1 MFCQPH
7 KPEMP
12 LGDLRSL
19 SVDVV
24 RLTSFRSESR
34 GITLQIAVMRRDP
47 GEHMSAREATSL
59 IKLRSRSQNA
69 LMAT

>member
-7 KPEMP
+7 RPEMP

-19 SVDVV
+19 SVDFV
-24 RLTSFRSESR
+24 RLTSFGSESQD
-34 GITLQIAVMRRDP
+34 ITLQIAVTRRDP
-47 GEHMSAREATSL
+47 DKHMSVWEATSL

-69 LMAT
+69 LMAM